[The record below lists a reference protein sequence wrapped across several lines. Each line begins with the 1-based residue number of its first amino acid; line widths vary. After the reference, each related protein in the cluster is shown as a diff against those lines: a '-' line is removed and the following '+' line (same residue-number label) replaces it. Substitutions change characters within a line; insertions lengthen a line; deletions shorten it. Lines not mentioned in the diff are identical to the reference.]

1 MENVV
6 QGQRSLRRGYT
17 TGSCSAAATKAA
29 LLMMMGGERCETV
42 RIDTPKGIELS
53 LEVSDQEYSPCEA
66 LCSITKDAGDDP
78 DATHGLRIFSRVS
91 RRSCTLTTFPTLR
104 NW

>member
-29 LLMMMGGERCETV
+29 LLMMMSGERCETV

-53 LEVSDQEYSPCEA
+53 LEVSDQE
-66 LCSITKDAGDDP
+66 
-78 DATHGLRIFSRVS
+78 
-91 RRSCTLTTFPTLR
+91 
-104 NW
+104 